1 MSLVVEGAIDLT
13 TPVRSILG
21 DDLPLIDRAVN
32 IEHLLAHRSG
42 IGDYLDEEALEHVD
56 DHVMPLPV
64 HLFDRTEAYI
74 HALDGHAQKFEPG
87 ERFSYCNSGYVVLAL
102 VAERVGDA
110 SFADLVSARVIG
122 PAGMTSTGFL
132 RSDELPGDA
141 ANGYLR
147 NDGLRTNVLHLPV
160 LGSGDGGVY
169 STTEDISLFWT
180 ALFSGAIVPF
190 HVVRRMTLTATE
202 RADGDR
208 DYGLGF
214 WVDPKRSGVMLEG
227 FDAGV
232 SFRSWHQPS
241 TGFGYTV
248 ISNTSSGAWRMA
260 RMLSDVVDG

>member
-1 MSLVVEGAIDLT
+1 MEFDPLFEDIGALANETGFSGVVSVEVHGAEVTAAFGSADRRHGIPVTAETRFGIASGAKGFTALTIMSLVVEGAIDLT

-141 ANGYLR
+141 AI
-147 NDGLRTNVLHLPV
+147 
-160 LGSGDGGVY
+160 
-169 STTEDISLFWT
+169 TTISRSPL
-180 ALFSGAIVPF
+180 LSMSP
-190 HVVRRMTLTATE
+190 TATPPP
-202 RADGDR
+202 G
-208 DYGLGF
+208 
-214 WVDPKRSGVMLEG
+214 
-227 FDAGV
+227 
-232 SFRSWHQPS
+232 
-241 TGFGYTV
+241 
-248 ISNTSSGAWRMA
+248 
-260 RMLSDVVDG
+260 